1 MQQCQ
6 LGLQA
11 TLEAV
16 SNRAISIG
24 LVKPKE
30 TAYKSILA
38 AGIVA
43 GGPDV
48 WDNVQGNDMLA
59 QLKEL
64 KRMLKNKAVGQ
75 DCGAC
80 RCNACVVKLR
90 SNYRVPST
98 MSIYK
103 QNWFV

>member
-11 TLEAV
+11 TLETLA
-16 SNRAISIG
+16 NRAVSIG

-30 TAYKSILA
+30 AAYKSILA

-48 WDNVQGNDMLA
+48 SDNVQGTMTCLHNS
-59 QLKEL
+59 
-64 KRMLKNKAVGQ
+64 
-75 DCGAC
+75 
-80 RCNACVVKLR
+80 R
-90 SNYRVPST
+90 SSNG
-98 MSIYK
+98 
-103 QNWFV
+103 